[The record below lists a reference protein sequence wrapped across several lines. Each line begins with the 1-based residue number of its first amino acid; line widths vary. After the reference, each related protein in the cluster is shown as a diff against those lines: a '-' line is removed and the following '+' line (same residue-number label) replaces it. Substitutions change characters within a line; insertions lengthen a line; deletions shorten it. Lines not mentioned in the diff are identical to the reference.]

1 MTDENKPA
9 LKLTNQF
16 RNGRGMVFAFRYNKE
31 KLTLCISPRENEM
44 DAEDWCAEART
55 GPEPRPLTVREWGAT
70 RADAVQK
77 LGRSWASRVA
87 TDHLP
92 VFDWEAVALEL
103 NAVRAL

>member
-1 MTDENKPA
+1 MTDENKHA

-31 KLTLCISPRENEM
+31 KLTLCLSPRENEM

-55 GPEPRPLTVREWGAT
+55 GPEPRPLIVREWGPT
-70 RADAVQK
+70 RADALRQ
-77 LGRSWASRVA
+77 LGRSWASRA
-87 TDHLP
+87 DADSLP
-92 VFDWEAVALEL
+92 VFDWEAVASEL